1 MKLVESGNH
10 FWYVNPKFPDSPLS
24 PIFDNSA
31 LALQWRGRVG
41 QENFGDI
48 EELQKQLSDLFNG
61 KEIVLP
67 TSKEHALA
75 MLQVANFYMV
85 GVK

>member
-1 MKLVESGNH
+1 MILVDDGNH

-31 LALQWRGRVG
+31 FALQWRGRVG

-48 EELQKQLSDLFNG
+48 EELQKQLDDLRSGN
-61 KEIVLP
+61 EIVLP
-67 TSKEHALA
+67 QSKEHALA
-75 MLQVANFYMV
+75 MLRVANFYMV